1 MNIYK
6 YIGEKIKTIREH
18 AGMSQKEFANKSGL
32 SLYKLKRIEEGKH
45 KITFI
50 TLWIICEVLNIKVS
64 DLFTNIESR
73 IKCKQM

>member
-1 MNIYK
+1 
-6 YIGEKIKTIREH
+6 
-18 AGMSQKEFANKSGL
+18 MSPKEFAHKSGL

-50 TLWIICEVLNIKVS
+50 TLWIICEVLNIKIS
-64 DLFTNIESR
+64 DLFTNIESQ